1 VSILLDIQD
10 LHVEVDGEQIL
21 QGVNLAI
28 PEGEV
33 HALLGPNGSGKT
45 SLMMTIM
52 GFSRYRVTSG
62 RILFDG
68 EDITGEGL
76 TERARPGI
84 AVSPQR
90 PPTIEGVRLQQ
101 VLDYTIG
108 TDESR
113 RSMVEGLIQTARMD
127 SFLQRDIN
135 AGLSGGEIKRS
146 ELLQLLAS
154 GPRFAMLDEP
164 DSGVDLEALE
174 KVGWMVNQLYSLDA
188 QRPALRKT
196 GLVIT
201 HTAQVLDYV
210 QIDKAHVMIDHRI
223 ASCGNPTLILDTIS
237 QHGYSACLECMQLGR
252 CIESPDDLLQ
262 IEIEKKGKGIR

>member
-1 VSILLDIQD
+1 MGILLDIQD
-10 LHVEVDGEQIL
+10 LHVEVDGESVL
-21 QGVNLAI
+21 QGVNLAV

-52 GFSRYRVTSG
+52 GFSRYTVTSG
-62 RILFDG
+62 KILFDG
-68 EDITGEGL
+68 KDITHLGL
-76 TERARPGI
+76 TERARLGI
-84 AVSPQR
+84 AVSQQR
-90 PPTIEGVRLQQ
+90 PPTIDGVQLQQ
-101 VLDYTIG
+101 VLDYAVG
-108 TDESR
+108 SEVENRHRVDE
-113 RSMVEGLIQTARMD
+113 LIDTLNMEA
-127 SFLQRDIN
+127 FITRDIN

-146 ELLQLLAS
+146 ELLQLLATR
-154 GPRFAMLDEP
+154 PRFAMLDEP

-174 KVGWMVNQLYSLDA
+174 KVGWMVNQLYSLDP

-196 GLVIT
+196 GLIIT

-223 ASCGNPTLILDTIS
+223 ASCGNPGLILDTIS

-252 CIESPDDLLQ
+252 CVETDEDLLQ
-262 IEIEKKGKGIR
+262 IQIDK

>member
-10 LHVEVDGEQIL
+10 LHVEVDGELVL
-21 QGVNLAI
+21 QGVNLTI

-52 GFSRYRVTSG
+52 GFSRYQVTSG
-62 RILFDG
+62 KILFDG
-68 EDITGEGL
+68 KDISGLDL
-76 TERARPGI
+76 TERARLGI
-84 AVSPQR
+84 AVSQQR
-90 PPTIEGVRLQQ
+90 PPTIDGVQLHQ
-101 VLDYTIG
+101 VLDYAVG
-108 TDESR
+108 ADKASRKQLDE
-113 RSMVEGLIQTARMD
+113 LIDT
-127 SFLQRDIN
+127 LQMNAFINRDIN

-146 ELLQLLAS
+146 ELLQLLAT

-174 KVGWMVNQLYSLDA
+174 KVGWMVNRLYSLDP

-196 GLVIT
+196 GLIIT

-210 QIDKAHVMIDHRI
+210 QIDKAHVMIDRRI

-237 QHGYSACLECMQLGR
+237 QHGYSACIECVQLGR
-252 CIESPDDLLQ
+252 CVESVKDLP
-262 IEIEKKGKGIR
+262 E